1 MIKLGK
7 KYDVI
12 IVGTG
17 VAGLNCAINL
27 PEDKSILIICKD
39 APAISDSY
47 LAQGGI
53 CCLRDD
59 SDFEDYFN
67 DTMRA
72 GHYENDEESVE
83 CMIKGSREIIDDLI
97 SVGVDFEREE
107 DGSLAYTRE
116 GGHGKNRILFH
127 EDCTGKEITTCL
139 MKKARS
145 KKNILIVPYMTMLD
159 LIAEN
164 NQCYGIVAKD
174 TKNGR
179 LLKILADYTVLAT
192 GGIGGIY
199 ENSTNFRILT
209 GDALAIAINHGVE
222 IKSINYVQVHP
233 TTLYSKKKGRRFLI
247 SESVRGEGA
256 ILLDKNFARFC
267 DELQPRDIVTK
278 EILKQMFNIDV
289 STAFMSKLTQEVSE
303 DVLSWRNRELN
314 KCYFCINIDC
324 TYISVRD
331 KKCLNSHDIP
341 IYVVVGTTLDGYKEI
356 IGLYLGNE
364 DEKKNVI
371 DSLYNTDIAEAK
383 SFWVTVFSDL
393 KDRGLEKVLYV
404 SSDALTGIEDA
415 IYDAFPNT
423 YYQRCVVHIV
433 RNLKTYTNKS
443 NQKEVI
449 SDFKRIYSSPC
460 KEIAN
465 LNKNYFL
472 DKYKDNITLI
482 KHAKNYLEYIMPLF
496 DIPTSIRNYIYTNNI
511 VESVNSKIKRGF
523 YGRGALPNV
532 QSALNITYLNLI
544 DLENKWK
551 KKHVNNWENIKD
563 ELMQVHYEDIKD
575 YLE

>member
-278 EILKQMFNIDV
+278 EILKQMEKDKTNHVWLDMRTIER
-289 STAFMSKLTQEVSE
+289 QEV
-303 DVLSWRNRELN
+303 LS
-314 KCYFCINIDC
+314 
-324 TYISVRD
+324 
-331 KKCLNSHDIP
+331 H
-341 IYVVVGTTLDGYKEI
+341 
-356 IGLYLGNE
+356 
-364 DEKKNVI
+364 
-371 DSLYNTDIAEAK
+371 
-383 SFWVTVFSDL
+383 
-393 KDRGLEKVLYV
+393 
-404 SSDALTGIEDA
+404 
-415 IYDAFPNT
+415 FPT
-423 YYQRCVVHIV
+423 IVQRCLDEGYDVFRECIPVVPSQHYFMGGIKSSTKG
-433 RNLKTYTNKS
+433 KTSMQRLYAVGETCCNGVHGKNRLAS
-443 NQKEVI
+443 NSLLESLV
-449 SDFKRIYSSPC
+449 FAKR
-460 KEIAN
+460 A
-465 LNKNYFL
+465 
-472 DKYKDNITLI
+472 
-482 KHAKNYLEYIMPLF
+482 A
-496 DIPTSIRNYIYTNNI
+496 
-511 VESVNSKIKRGF
+511 
-523 YGRGALPNV
+523 
-532 QSALNITYLNLI
+532 Q
-544 DLENKWK
+544 
-551 KKHVNNWENIKD
+551 
-563 ELMQVHYEDIKD
+563 DIKSS
-575 YLE
+575 YCPNNMAQALQAKRKINSQKYRNINTILKAYKQTVLNAIKEANENE